1 MAFSL
6 RSILR
11 GAYNSSKRNAA
22 RPAKGSN
29 HPNQDLTQ
37 GPLTQLDHQYRK
49 VKKGKHPSSSPT
61 SFLSTIMQTQLART
75 ERFECQFGFPDAVT
89 GAFPKRMAEGATLMC
104 EEVQIP
110 GMALANKE
118 FNVGAWTHYR
128 NTNMQFLGQ
137 EINFTFYTDINWAL
151 REVFEKW
158 FAMTVDPTSKES
170 YWPRDTW
177 GKISINAMDL
187 QDNYRRSWVLHE
199 VTPKVLNLQPMSMG
213 SVGIVRTTLIV
224 SATYWDS
231 NYIRVDMGAP
241 GGGGGAGAG
250 AGKNETVEAG
260 ESVKDKPAGGGS
272 PGR

>member
-1 MAFSL
+1 MGFSL

-11 GAYNSSKRNAA
+11 GAYNKSRVKGN
-22 RPAKGSN
+22 RPGKGTA
-29 HPNQDLTQ
+29 HPNPDLTT
-37 GPLTQLDHQYRK
+37 GPLTQYDHQWRK
-49 VKKGKHPSSSPT
+49 GGRT
-61 SFLSTIMQTQLART
+61 SFIETINNTQLART
-75 ERFECQFGFPDAVT
+75 ERFECQFGFPLAVRS
-89 GAFPKRMAEGATLMC
+89 AFKNNRMAEAATIMC

-118 FNVGAWTHYR
+118 FNVGPWTHYR

-137 EINFTFYTDINWAL
+137 EINFTFYTDTNWAL
-151 REVFEKW
+151 REVFEQW
-158 FAMTVDPTSKES
+158 FAVTVDPTSKQS
-170 YWPRDTW
+170 FWPSDTW
-177 GKISINAMDL
+177 GDISINAMDL

-241 GGGGGAGAG
+241 
-250 AGKNETVEAG
+250 EPEAEVKGDDKG
-260 ESVKDKPAGGGS
+260 ENKPAGEAVNNTASDGTGDETS
-272 PGR
+272 P

>member
-1 MAFSL
+1 MGFSL

-11 GAYNSSKRNAA
+11 GAYGKSRVSTA
-22 RPAKGSN
+22 RPKPGSA
-29 HPNQDLTQ
+29 HPNPDLTT

-49 VKKGKHPSSSPT
+49 NGAK
-61 SFLSTIMQTQLART
+61 SFLQEIFNTQLART
-75 ERFECQFGFPDAVT
+75 ERFECQFSFPDIIQT
-89 GAFPKRMAEGATLMC
+89 TFSNDRLKKATIMC

-118 FNVGAWTHYR
+118 FNVGPWTHYR

-137 EINFTFYTDINWAL
+137 EINITFYTDINWEL
-151 REVFEKW
+151 REVFEAW
-158 FAMTVDPTSKES
+158 FSMTVDPTSKQS
-170 YWPRDTW
+170 YFPADTW
-177 GKISINAMDL
+177 GRISINAMDL

-213 SVGIVRTTLIV
+213 SVGVVRTTLIV

-241 GGGGGAGAG
+241 EGAETGDN
-250 AGKNETVEAG
+250 KNDAKPAG
-260 ESVKDKPAGGGS
+260 ESVNNTADDGTGDGD
-272 PGR
+272 

>member
-1 MAFSL
+1 MGFSL

-11 GAYNSSKRNAA
+11 GAYNSSKRKAA

-29 HPNQDLTQ
+29 HPNQHLTE
-37 GPLTQLDHQYRK
+37 GPITQLDHQFRK
-49 VKKGKHPSSSPT
+49 PKKDKNGNPIAGSAPK

-75 ERFECQFGFPDAVT
+75 ERFECQFYFPEDVT
-89 GAFPKRMAEGATLMC
+89 NAFPGRMSEGATLMC

-118 FNVGAWTHYR
+118 FNVGPWTHYR

-137 EINFTFYTDINWAL
+137 EINFTFYTDTNWSL
-151 REVFEKW
+151 RQVFEKW
-158 FAMTVDPTSKES
+158 FSMTVDPTSKES

-213 SVGIVRTTLIV
+213 SVGVVRTTLIV

-241 GGGGGAGAG
+241 ADGEELGEDPN
-250 AGKNETVEAG
+250 KTVGAG
-260 ESVKDKPAGGGS
+260 ESTKNSGA
-272 PGR
+272 PG

>member
-11 GAYNSSKRNAA
+11 GAYNSSKRRAA

-29 HPNQDLTQ
+29 HPSQDLTQ

-49 VKKGKHPSSSPT
+49 KGAT
-61 SFLSTIMQTQLART
+61 SFLSTILQTQLART

-89 GAFPKRMAEGATLMC
+89 GAFPSRMAEGATLMC

-118 FNVGAWTHYR
+118 FNVGTWTHYR

-241 GGGGGAGAG
+241 GGGDELGED
-250 AGKNETVEAG
+250 KNETVEAG